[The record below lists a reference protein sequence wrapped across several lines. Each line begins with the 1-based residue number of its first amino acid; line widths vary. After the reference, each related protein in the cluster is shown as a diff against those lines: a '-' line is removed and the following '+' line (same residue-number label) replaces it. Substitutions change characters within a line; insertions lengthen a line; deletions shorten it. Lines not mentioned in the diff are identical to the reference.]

1 VVDIGGGTTNYA
13 VYADG
18 IIKHTG
24 VLAVGGDHVSNDLA
38 YGLKVPLGRA
48 EQLKIE
54 HGAAMWDDSIRGQTV
69 TISNEKGLPVK
80 TVNLEHLRRVMSLR
94 LEEIFQLVEQDIAR
108 AGLLD
113 HLRAGVF
120 LCGGGARIPEIVNL
134 AEKVFQLSVSLGKAN
149 SISGIKSALDQPEFA
164 TAIGLVKFG
173 SFQQKKRASGLF
185 GDGLKKTFTEIFARK

>member
-1 VVDIGGGTTNYA
+1 
-13 VYADG
+13 
-18 IIKHTG
+18 
-24 VLAVGGDHVSNDLA
+24 
-38 YGLKVPLGRA
+38 
-48 EQLKIE
+48 
-54 HGAAMWDDSIRGQTV
+54 M
-69 TISNEKGLPVK
+69 K

-134 AEKVFQLSVSLGKAN
+134 AEKVFQLQVFLGKAN

-173 SFQQKKRASGLF
+173 SFQQKKRAGGIF
-185 GDGLKKTFTEIFARK
+185 GDGLKKTITEIFARK